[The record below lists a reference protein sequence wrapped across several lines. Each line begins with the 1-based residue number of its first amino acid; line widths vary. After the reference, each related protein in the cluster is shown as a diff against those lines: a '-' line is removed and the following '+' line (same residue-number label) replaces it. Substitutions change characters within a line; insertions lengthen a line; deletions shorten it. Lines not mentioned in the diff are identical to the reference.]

1 MRLLPLSFGETSLL
15 GDSESTK
22 HYREPLR
29 RPYEAWGE
37 ITGRPILLRSGHH
50 RLELSGVHEA
60 DGVWNI
66 GADFGRG
73 CQFLEGLG
81 KLLNC
86 WWITGNQERPYCGF
100 RGTEV
105 QIHDPTTRLPCGVII
120 YSLEILVRTF
130 AICYENRTRLLLAFD
145 RTVFRRDFGC
155 RLLGVTGKQLRLL
168 F

>member
-66 GADFGRG
+66 RADFGRG

-86 WWITGNQERPYCGF
+86 WWITGNKERPYCGF

-105 QIHDPTTRLPCGVII
+105 QIHDPTGMIALWGHYP
-120 YSLEILVRTF
+120 F
-130 AICYENRTRLLLAFD
+130 AGNFGDAFRDLLRKPNKAAAGL
-145 RTVFRRDFGC
+145 RW
-155 RLLGVTGKQLRLL
+155 KQLCE
-168 F
+168 